1 MKLTE
6 AEEYKLSAFLIE
18 GGKKLSG
25 SVAVQGAKNSVL
37 PILAATI
44 LSGGISVIHNCPRLT
59 DVDAS
64 IAILRHLGCE
74 VCRDGE
80 DITVDSGSMN
90 RCDVPDR
97 LMREMRSSVV
107 FLGAILGRMGCAELS
122 MPGGCE
128 LGPRP
133 IDLHLAALA
142 AMGAA
147 IDGQGCSLN
156 CYCQELHGQE
166 IVLSIASVGATE
178 NIMLAAC
185 CAEGDTVISNAAREP
200 EIVDLQNFLRA
211 AGADVS
217 GAGSSTVVIRGK
229 QPLHEAEH
237 TIIADRIVAATYLSA
252 VASAGGEIA
261 LTGVDRRCMLPVLET
276 YRRAGCEIHTWPDQI
291 QMSCPGRIKAVRP
304 IRTAPYPGFPTDAQP
319 PVLAA
324 LATAEGTSVFVETIF
339 ENRFRHA
346 GELLRM
352 GADIRV
358 EGRVAVVCGVERLQG
373 ATVEAPDLRGG
384 AALVV
389 AALGAKGSS
398 KVLGLGHIDR
408 GYSRLEKDL
417 TQLGAEIRRVDR
429 REKG

>member
-6 AEEYKLSAFLIE
+6 AEEFKLSAFLIE

-25 SVAVQGAKNSVL
+25 SIAVQGAKNSVL

-44 LSGGISVIHNCPRLT
+44 LTGGISVIHNCPQLT

-80 DITVDSGSMN
+80 DITVDSAPMN
-90 RCDVPDR
+90 RYDVPDR

-107 FLGAILGRMGCAELS
+107 FLGAVLGRMGCAELS

-133 IDLHLAALA
+133 IDLHLAALKS
-142 AMGAA
+142 MGADV
-147 IDGQGCSLN
+147 DGQGGSLN
-156 CYCQELHGQE
+156 CCCQALQGQE

-185 CAEGDTVISNAAREP
+185 CAEGTTVISNAAREP
-200 EIVDLQNFLRA
+200 EIVDLQRFLRA
-211 AGADVS
+211 AGADIA
-217 GAGSSTVVIRGK
+217 GAGSSTVVIRGRR
-229 QPLHEAEH
+229 PLHEVEH

-252 VASAGGEIA
+252 AAAAGGEVE
-261 LTGVDRRCMLPVLET
+261 LTGVDRCCMLPVLEV
-276 YRRAGCEIHTWPDQI
+276 YRMAGCEIHTWPDRI
-291 QMSCPGRIKAVRP
+291 EMCCPHQLKGVRP

-324 LATAEGTSVFVETIF
+324 LAMADGTSVFVETIF

-358 EGRVAVVCGVERLQG
+358 EGRVAVVCGVEQLLG
-373 ATVEAPDLRGG
+373 AAVHSPDLRGG

-389 AALGAKGSS
+389 AALGAEGSS
-398 KVLGLGHIDR
+398 KVTGLSHIDR
-408 GYSRLEKDL
+408 GYSRLEQDF
-417 TQLGAEIRRVDR
+417 TRLGAKIRRVN
-429 REKG
+429 EKQS

>member
-1 MKLTE
+1 M
-6 AEEYKLSAFLIE
+6 SAFLIE

-44 LSGGISVIHNCPRLT
+44 LSGGISVIHNCPQLT

-90 RCDVPDR
+90 RYDVPDR

-107 FLGAILGRMGCAELS
+107 FLGAILGRAGSAELS

-133 IDLHLAALA
+133 IDLHLAALR
-142 AMGAA
+142 AMGVAV
-147 IDGQGCSLN
+147 DVNGGGLN
-156 CYCQELHGQE
+156 CHCQSLRGQE

-185 CAEGDTVISNAAREP
+185 RAEGITVISNAAREP

-211 AGADVS
+211 AGAEIT
-217 GAGSSTVVIRGK
+217 GAGSSTVVIHGK
-229 QPLHEAEH
+229 RSLHEAEH

-252 VASAGGEIA
+252 AAAVGGELE
-261 LTGVDRRCMLPVLET
+261 LTGVDRRCMLPVLEV
-276 YRRAGCEIHTWPDQI
+276 YRMAGCEIHTWSDRV
-291 QMSCPGRIKAVRP
+291 QMTCPERLKGVRP

-324 LATAEGTSVFVETIF
+324 LTTADGTSVFVETIF

-358 EGRVAVVCGVERLQG
+358 EGRVAVVCGTERLHG
-373 ATVEAPDLRGG
+373 ATVHSPDLRGG

-389 AALGAKGSS
+389 AALGAEGKSL
-398 KVLGLGHIDR
+398 VTGLSHVDR
-408 GYSRLEKDL
+408 GYSRLEQDL
-417 TQLGAEIRRVDR
+417 TQLGAKLYRINQKNEND
-429 REKG
+429 